1 MDYGERILNTASDL
15 FFMYGLRSITMDD
28 IAHELGMSKKTL
40 YVVYDNKKHIV
51 ETITEKFLAH
61 HEKEY
66 ELLVAEAKDAVNEL
80 LLLMEKVNYI
90 FERLNPQMIYDMQRH
105 FPEAWQKFKE
115 FKYRFILTKS
125 IDNLNRGITENLFR
139 QDINVEILARMR
151 LEHIQIALNPMIFP
165 PEKFSSKELHSQLL
179 LQYLHGITTLKGHK
193 LINKYLN
200 INED

>member
-1 MDYGERILNTASDL
+1 MDYGDRILNTASEL
-15 FFMYGLRSITMDD
+15 FFKYGLRNVTMDD

-40 YVVYDNKKHIV
+40 YQAYKNKRDIV
-51 ETITEKFLAH
+51 ETITKKFLTN

-66 ELLVAEAKDAVNEL
+66 ELLVTEAKEAVEEL
-80 LLLMEKVNYI
+80 LKLMENLNYI
-90 FERLNPQMIYDMQRH
+90 FERLNPRMIFDMQRH

-115 FKYRFILTKS
+115 HKYNFILRKI
-125 IDNLNRGITENLFR
+125 IDNLNRGVQENLYR
-139 QDINVEILARMR
+139 KDIQVEIIGRMR
-151 LEHIQIALNPMIFP
+151 LEQIQIALDPMIFP
-165 PEKFSSKELHSQLL
+165 PEKFSIKEIHRQLL